1 VGEWSV
7 FNLVI
12 IMKIALPDKSL
23 KEFPDGTTA
32 ADVAESISHRL
43 KKEALAAE
51 VNGVMVDL
59 NASVPDGATVKIL
72 TYNDEKGQE
81 MFWHSSAHLMA
92 SAIMRLYPEAKLA
105 IGPAVPDDFSAR
117 FYYDIDLPRK
127 LTESDLE
134 AIETEMARISAENQ
148 PYVRQVMPRKEA
160 INYIKE
166 RDPQDI
172 YKLEMADEF
181 EDENLSFY
189 THGDFIDMCRGPH
202 IPSTGRIKA
211 FKLLTVAGAYWRGDE
226 KNKMLQR
233 IYGVSFP
240 SKKLLQEH
248 LDRLEQAKKRDHRLI
263 GKALDL
269 FSISDDI
276 GPGLILWHPKGA
288 LMRNI
293 IEDLWR
299 QKHLESG
306 YDIVYTPHIAKLDL
320 WQTSG
325 HLDFYKESMFG
336 SIDVE
341 GQKYQLKPMNC
352 PFHISMYKNK
362 KHSYRDLP
370 IRWAELG
377 TVYRFERSGV
387 LHGLPRVRG
396 FTQDDAH
403 VFCRDDQLQQE
414 LIGLLDFNLFFLKT
428 FGFDNYETYLSTRPE
443 KYVGTIDNWDKA
455 TEALK
460 NALETKG
467 LDYKVDPG
475 EGVFYGPKIDVKIKD
490 VLGRSWQCTTIQVD
504 FNLPERFDVT
514 YTGKDGSEH
523 QAIMIH
529 RALLGSIERFFGVL
543 IEHYAGDFPLWLAPV
558 QAKVLPVVDDAND
571 YADKLVEF
579 FKASGIRIEADTRN
593 EKIGYKIREA
603 ETLKIPYML
612 IVGKKEVEAGTVSI
626 RKHKIGDIGS
636 FDPKNILAEML
647 QKIKTRTLE

>member
-1 VGEWSV
+1 
-7 FNLVI
+7 
-12 IMKIALPDKSL
+12 MKIALQDNSL
-23 KEFPDGTTA
+23 KEFPEGTTA
-32 ADVAESISHRL
+32 AEIAESISPRL

-59 NASVPDGATVKIL
+59 SAPVPNGASVKIL

-81 MFWHSSAHLMA
+81 LFWHSSAHLMA
-92 SAIMRLYPEAKLA
+92 SAIMRLFPETKLS
-105 IGPAVPDDFSAR
+105 IGPAIPDDFSAR

-127 LTESDLE
+127 LTDSDLE
-134 AIETEMARISAENQ
+134 AIEAEMARIVDEDQ
-148 PYVRQVMPRKEA
+148 PYVRQIMPRKEG
-160 INYIKE
+160 IKYIKE
-166 RDPQDI
+166 RDPHDI
-172 YKLEMADEF
+172 YKLEMANEF

-202 IPSTGRIKA
+202 IPSTGKIKA
-211 FKLLTVAGAYWRGDE
+211 FKLLNVAGAYWRGDE

-288 LMRNI
+288 IIRNI

-299 QKHLESG
+299 QKHLECG

-325 HLDFYKESMFG
+325 HLDFYKDSMYG
-336 SIDVE
+336 PIDVE

-352 PFHISMYKNK
+352 PFHIAMYKNK

-377 TVYRFERSGV
+377 TVYRFERSGA

-428 FGFDNYETYLSTRPE
+428 FGFDNYDTYLSTRPE
-443 KYVGTIDNWDKA
+443 KYVGTIENWDKA

-460 NALETKG
+460 KALETKG

-475 EGVFYGPKIDVKIKD
+475 EGVFYGPKIDVKIRD

-504 FNLPERFDVT
+504 FNLPERFGVM
-514 YTGKDGSEH
+514 YTGEDGNEH

-558 QAKVLPVVDDAND
+558 QAKVLSVVDDAIA
-571 YADKLVEF
+571 YADELVDF
-579 FKASGIRIEADTRN
+579 FKSSGIRIEADTRN

-603 ETLKIPYML
+603 ESLKIPYML
-612 IVGKKEVEAGTVSI
+612 IVGKKEIEEGTVSI
-626 RKHKIGDIGS
+626 RKHKIGDVGS

>member
-1 VGEWSV
+1 
-7 FNLVI
+7 
-12 IMKIALPDKSL
+12 MKIALPDKSL

-32 ADVAESISHRL
+32 ADIADSIGPRL

-59 NASVPDGATVKIL
+59 SAPVPDGATVKIL
-72 TYNDEKGQE
+72 TYNDEKGRE
-81 MFWHSSAHLMA
+81 LFWHSSAHLMA
-92 SAIMRLYPEAKLA
+92 SAIMRLYPQAKLA
-105 IGPAVPDDFSAR
+105 IGPAIPDDFSAR
-117 FYYDIDLPRK
+117 FYYDIDLPHK
-127 LTESDLE
+127 LNESDLE
-134 AIETEMARISAENQ
+134 AIEAEMARIVAEDQ
-148 PYVRQVMPRKEA
+148 PYIRRVMPREEA
-160 INYIKE
+160 IKYIKE

-181 EDENLSFY
+181 EDETLSFY

-211 FKLLTVAGAYWRGDE
+211 FKLLNVAGAYWRGDE

-240 SKKLLQEH
+240 SQKLLQEH
-248 LDRLEQAKKRDHRLI
+248 LDRLEEAKKRDHRLI

-288 LMRNI
+288 LIRNI

-299 QKHLESG
+299 QKHLENG
-306 YDIVYTPHIAKLDL
+306 YDIVFSPHIAKLDL

-325 HLDFYKESMFG
+325 HLDFYKDSMYG
-336 SIDVE
+336 PIDVE

-352 PFHISMYKNK
+352 PFHIAIYKNK

-377 TVYRFERSGV
+377 TVYRFERSGT

-403 VFCRDDQLQQE
+403 VFCREDQLQQE
-414 LIGLLDFNLFFLKT
+414 LIGLLEFNLFFLKT
-428 FGFDNYETYLSTRPE
+428 FGFDNYDTYLSTRPD
-443 KYVGTIDNWDKA
+443 KYVGTIENWDRA

-460 NALETKG
+460 KALETKG

-490 VLGRSWQCTTIQVD
+490 ILGRSWQCTTIQVD

-514 YTGKDGSEH
+514 YTGEDGSEH

-558 QAKVLPVVDDAND
+558 QAKVLPVVDEAND
-571 YADKLVEF
+571 YADKLVDF

-612 IVGKKEVEAGTVSI
+612 IVGKKEVEEGTVSV